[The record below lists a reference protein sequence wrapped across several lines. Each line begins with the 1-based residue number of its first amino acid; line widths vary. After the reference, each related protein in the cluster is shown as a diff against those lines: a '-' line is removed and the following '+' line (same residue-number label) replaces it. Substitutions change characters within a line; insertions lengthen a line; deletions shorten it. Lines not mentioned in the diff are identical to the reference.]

1 MGMGMSLDQFVRY
14 NWLDLSRNYNNRHT
28 TSSFNHFCEYV
39 FVGMKNKAWLPKEY
53 TRSIIIL

>member
-1 MGMGMSLDQFVRY
+1 MTLNEFVRY
-14 NWLDLSRNYNNRHT
+14 NWLDLSHNYNNRHT

-53 TRSIIIL
+53 TNNIIFYS